1 MTEYNDPLTGT
12 VKEKY
17 TTGSGKHGLII
28 DCDNPNF
35 KFPVKAYDGTF
46 GATLGL
52 NVFVVGDKV
61 EFKFQKSDF
70 GNQFTQCNIVGGH
83 QSQPSQP
90 DTSFN
95 HGANVKPDQERVV
108 SNGSENKYNNYLS
121 EIAEA
126 YEAIEN
132 FPIIQ
137 NLDQENK
144 RAIAISAVINQ
155 MRNGR

>member
-28 DCDNPNF
+28 DCDNPN
-35 KFPVKAYDGTF
+35 
-46 GATLGL
+46 
-52 NVFVVGDKV
+52 
-61 EFKFQKSDF
+61 
-70 GNQFTQCNIVGGH
+70 
-83 QSQPSQP
+83 
-90 DTSFN
+90 FN